1 MGPQTYGPSNLRPWL
16 PSLSKPK
23 CRKLTSNTEAGP
35 LQPRGSPPNPQPIFA
50 KFPEPTSSQNFRD
63 QLWKISG
70 TNFGNLRVQLLE
82 VVGRQNDVPTP
93 RSYGFI
99 KFSLMAGRNGA
110 PKWALKPTCP
120 CRGGEVALVFLLVRA
135 GEVALVFFWSGREK
149 LHSFFF
155 PFRGWGWA
163 GVGWWVELGEPKV
176 QAPESLGGAWGGTRH
191 VGLRAL
197 YFDGPRR
204 LS

>member
-50 KFPEPTSSQNFRD
+50 KFPEPASSQNFRN

-135 GEVALVFFWSGREK
+135 GEVALVFFSIPGMG
-149 LHSFFF
+149 L
-155 PFRGWGWA
+155 GWG
-163 GVGWWVELGEPKV
+163 GVVGGI
-176 QAPESLGGAWGGTRH
+176 GGAKGSGPGRPGGCLGRYPAC
-191 VGLRAL
+191 R
-197 YFDGPRR
+197 FEGPVF
-204 LS
+204 